1 MKLFDLRINPIIKQI
16 DEMLVKNEEIL
27 NGKLK
32 YMCLVGGF
40 SQSHYL
46 QFKLKQ
52 HYESKYT
59 FVIPQRPVLSVIE
72 GAAQLS
78 RTAPFITS
86 RIVKYTYGT
95 TFGCPIRGARS
106 HPKISEDH
114 INKHKYIRD
123 IDNKEYVSN
132 CFDVFVKKGEEVK
145 VGQMIEKKY
154 IPGSKN
160 EKSVYISIYRSEE
173 IDPGVITE
181 HKYLGKVQVP
191 HPEDFDNM
199 KDSYDVRFYFGETMI
214 RVTVTIKG
222 KEYVEKEEE
231 IRYDFTQFL
240 NIFD

>member
-72 GAAQLS
+72 GAAQLA

-95 TFGCPIRGARS
+95 GAGWPTERAQS

-114 INKHKYIRD
+114 INKHKYISD
-123 IDNKEYVSN
+123 INNKEYVDG
-132 CFDVFVKKGEEVK
+132 CFNVFVNKDEEVK
-145 VGQMIEKKY
+145 VGQMIEMSY
-154 IPGSKN
+154 SPRSKN
-160 EKSVYISIYRSEE
+160 NKNAYVPIYRSEK
-173 IDPGVITE
+173 IDPGVTTE
-181 HKYLGKVQVP
+181 CKCLGNVNVP
-191 HPEDFDNM
+191 FPEDFDNM
-199 KDSYDVRFYFGETMI
+199 KDSFYARFYFGETMI

-240 NIFD
+240 NILD